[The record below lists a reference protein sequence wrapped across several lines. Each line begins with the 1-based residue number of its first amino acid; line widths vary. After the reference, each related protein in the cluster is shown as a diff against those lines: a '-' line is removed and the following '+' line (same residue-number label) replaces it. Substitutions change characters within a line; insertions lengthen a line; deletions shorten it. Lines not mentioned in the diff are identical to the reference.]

1 MWSAFTMLKKKLLTA
16 VAGLAVALALPVAA
30 YAQAAPAPAATA
42 TKDADPAL
50 WVVKDADT
58 TIYLFGTVH
67 VLKPGL
73 SWFDEAVKAAFDK
86 SDTVALEM
94 IMPDPAVAQ
103 GVTIKAAMAPQ
114 TDPALTAKLPE
125 ASRAGYAAA
134 LTSVGMPANALD
146 RFEPWFAA
154 MTLSMAPLAKLG
166 YDPSSGAEMTITAA
180 AKAANKELIG
190 LETFEQQ
197 IGFFDT
203 MPEDVQIKFLANTV
217 KEFDNVGPLLDKMV
231 AQWSAGDPDA
241 LGKTMNE
248 EMRKTP
254 EVGKVLLSDRNAR
267 WADWISARM
276 AKPGTVFIAVGA
288 GHLAGP
294 DSVQAYLAKRNL
306 KAERIQY

>member
-1 MWSAFTMLKKKLLTA
+1 MLLKKKLLNA
-16 VAGLAVALALPVAA
+16 VAGLAVALALPATA
-30 YAQAAPAPAATA
+30 YAQAAPAKPAAAAA

-94 IMPDPAVAQ
+94 VMPDPATMQ
-103 GVTIKAAMAPQ
+103 GVIMKAAMAPQ
-114 TDPALTAKLPE
+114 TDPALTTKLPE
-125 ASRAGYAAA
+125 ASRPAYAAA
-134 LTSVGMPANALD
+134 LTSVGMPASALD

-154 MTLSMAPLAKLG
+154 MTLAMAPLPKLG
-166 YDPSSGAEMTITAA
+166 YDPNSGAEMTITAA
-180 AKAANKELIG
+180 AKAANKQLIG

-203 MPEDVQIKFLANTV
+203 MPEDLQVKYLASTV
-217 KEFDNVGPLLDKMV
+217 KEFNNVGPLLDKMV

-254 EVGKVLLSDRNAR
+254 EVGKILLSDRNAR

-288 GHLAGP
+288 GHLAGN
-294 DSVQAYLAKRNL
+294 DSVQAYLAKHNL